1 MRDPKAASAQ
11 TSPPCVV
18 VLHEV
23 WGADSHI
30 KDVCKRLRKLGFA
43 TVVPSLYRGYKPL
56 FTPNNIRKAMAAVWD
71 LSLEERRDKKK
82 VAAELEAKGADIKAS
97 EVLEVLYDQ
106 DFRDRMLGIALSA
119 IRTARKK
126 HGWVATLGF
135 SLGGGLSLAA
145 ATKPDGPD
153 AAVSYCG
160 EPPRR
165 QSLAGADI
173 PMLVICAS
181 HGELMSPLMPG
192 FVEAALEEES
202 DLTVKTFPGTQH
214 DFFNETKKGRYN
226 RAAAEEAWD
235 FTVWFLAKALRRGPS
250 FSKR

>member
-1 MRDPKAASAQ
+1 M
-11 TSPPCVV
+11 V

-30 KDVCKRLRKLGFA
+30 KGVCKRLRKLGFA
-43 TVVPSLYRGYKPL
+43 TVVPPLYMGYERL

-71 LSLEERRDKKK
+71 FSLEERRDKMK
-82 VAAELEAKGADIKAS
+82 VAAELEARGADTETS

-106 DFRDRMLGIALSA
+106 SFRDRMLGIALSA
-119 IRTARKK
+119 IDAARKK

-145 ATKPDGPD
+145 ATKPGGPD

-160 EPPRR
+160 EPPKR
-165 QSLAGADI
+165 QSLAGAGI
-173 PMLVICAS
+173 PLLIICAS
-181 HGELMSPLMPG
+181 HDELMSPLIPG

-214 DFFNETKKGRYN
+214 DFFNETKKDRYN

-235 FTVWFLAKALRRGPS
+235 FTAWFLTKTLGRRPTL
-250 FSKR
+250 SKR